1 MASNWTGVHLDGQ
14 HVASAPRDDLQYS
27 LSGDAAAVDKLSA
40 VWIHAGSAA
49 KPGAARHQLFGAD
62 RAPAGTVT
70 LAAADRRDLAEG
82 GLLARFYLRNGRGS
96 AADVQVSF
104 EK

>member
-1 MASNWTGVHLDGQ
+1 MHLDGQ